1 MTAPARQT
9 TDTEPGLDRGFVHV
23 YTGDGKGK
31 TSAAV
36 GLAIRALGSGLRVAV
51 AQFMKTPDS
60 GECRILENLDGRI
73 HLAHFGSGCF
83 IHGVPE
89 NQDILRARQGYRAIR
104 QMIDRRRFDLVILD
118 EANMAVCCG
127 LLTVDALLDLI
138 RSKPVDLELVI
149 TGRCAHPRIIEAADL
164 VTEMV
169 EVKHYYR
176 QGVKARPGIDM

>member
-1 MTAPARQT
+1 MTEPARQT
-9 TDTEPGLDRGFVHV
+9 TETGSRLDRGFVHV

-36 GLAIRALGSGLRVAV
+36 GLVIRALGSGLRVAV
-51 AQFMKTPDS
+51 IQFMKAADS
-60 GECRILENLDGRI
+60 GECRILERIDGRI

-83 IHGVPE
+83 IHGIPE
-89 NQDILRARQGYRAIR
+89 NKDILRARQGYRAIQ
-104 QMIDRRRFDLVILD
+104 QMIDSRRFDLVILD

-127 LLTVDALLDLI
+127 LLSVDSLLDLI
-138 RSKPVDLELVI
+138 QSKPLELAMVI
-149 TGRCAHPRIIEAADL
+149 TGRYAHPRVIQAADL

-176 QGVKARPGIDM
+176 QGVQARPGIDM

>member
-1 MTAPARQT
+1 MKPSARQT
-9 TDTEPGLDRGFVHV
+9 TDTEFGLDRGFVHV

-31 TSAAV
+31 TSAAM
-36 GLAIRALGSGLRVAV
+36 GMAIRALGSGLRVAV
-51 AQFMKTPDS
+51 VQFMKTSDS
-60 GECRILENLDGRI
+60 GECRILERLDGRI

-83 IHGVPE
+83 IHGIPE
-89 NQDILRARQGYRAIR
+89 DKDILMARQGYGAIQ
-104 QMIDRRRFDLVILD
+104 QMIDSRRFDLVILD

-138 RSKPVDLELVI
+138 RSKPIDLELVI
-149 TGRCAHPRIIEAADL
+149 TGRYAHPRIIEAADL

-176 QGVKARPGIDM
+176 QGIQARPGIDM